1 MVDARMTDAR
11 TVDWHSAA
19 EAERAE
25 SIAARVYRAL
35 RQDIVALKLAPRTRL
50 SEKELSLQLGVSR
63 SPIREA
69 LLKLADEGLVWI
81 RPQSGAA
88 VAPISIRDVYDGQF
102 VREALECA
110 GVEKAI
116 ANLQDVHAVR
126 LRGIIAEQRHH
137 LRAKD
142 EDAFFQSDEAM
153 HAALMQ
159 IAGHERSWRL
169 VQSAKTQ
176 VDRVRRLAVH
186 MPRKMDAQLDEHQT
200 IIDAVIARD
209 SVAAV
214 AAMRLH
220 LRMVFTTVRTLL
232 DQHHGYFAEP

>member
-1 MVDARMTDAR
+1 MTSAR
-11 TVDWHSAA
+11 TVDWRHAA
-19 EAERAE
+19 EAERSE
-25 SIAARVYRAL
+25 SIASRVYRGL
-35 RQDIVALKLAPRTRL
+35 RRDIVELKLAPRTRL

-69 LLKLADEGLVWI
+69 LLRLADEGLVWI
-81 RPQSGAA
+81 RPQSGTA
-88 VAPISIRDVYDGQF
+88 VAPISIRQVRDGQF

-116 ANLQDVHAVR
+116 ANLQDEHIVK
-126 LRGIIAEQRHH
+126 LRGILALQRHH

-142 EDAFFQSDEAM
+142 ENAFFEADEAL

-169 VQSAKTQ
+169 VEAAKLQ

-186 MPRKMDAQLDEHQT
+186 MPLKMEAMLAEHQT
-200 IIDAVIARD
+200 VVDAVIARD
-209 SVAAV
+209 TVAAV
-214 AAMRLH
+214 AAMRRH
-220 LRMVFTTVRTLL
+220 LRVVFTTVGKLL
-232 DQHHGYFAEP
+232 NQHHDYFAED